1 MNHMRKLFRH
11 RWLVI
16 LALLLPQV
24 SVGEDR
30 QQLLQQLVSLIH
42 NRITGVPPLANTLNS
57 MTNSLLAGNKRQ
69 AIRLATDDVGFYDL
83 RLRGLFTQWSNVNG
97 DVGADL
103 NDMVAT
109 LIGIVRDNVPFNSAL
124 SADIIYTAKS
134 NICRANPYSPSSNN
148 HYRCLQDK
156 NLKTTLQRHKQ
167 STLRGALSSSA
178 IAGILST
185 RGFAESYYS
194 AGTNRR
200 ATAFVLKHFL
210 CKELEILHDITV
222 SDGYV
227 RQDVDRTPGGD
238 ANLFRRRCVGCHA
251 GLDALSGWNVRYD
264 FRDNRLVY
272 GNIVQTKITRNNLFK
287 YGNVPEDDRF
297 LNLWTSQQLGWQ
309 EPLTGRGAS
318 AWGQMI
324 TSSRAFVTC
333 MAEQVHQQVCFAKGD
348 RETIEQLADSFVA
361 SQYNMRELFVE
372 TASTCLVEELL

>member
-1 MNHMRKLFRH
+1 MKRTLLYS
-11 RWLVI
+11 WLVI
-16 LALLLPQV
+16 FLLFPQAAI
-24 SVGEDR
+24 GEDQ

-42 NRITGVPPLANTLNS
+42 NRIAGVPPLPNTMNL
-57 MTNSLLAGNKRQ
+57 MTNKLLAGQKKE

-83 RLRGLFTQWSNVNG
+83 RLRGIFTQWANVTG

-109 LIGIVRDNVPFNSAL
+109 LIGVVRDDLPFNTVL
-124 SADIIYTAKS
+124 SADLIYTAKE
-134 NICRANPYSPSSNN
+134 NICTTSPYSPSSNN
-148 HYRCLQDK
+148 HYQCLQNY
-156 NLKTTLQRHKQ
+156 NLKTNLQKHRQ
-167 STLRGALSSSA
+167 SSLRGAPSASA

-200 ATAFVLKHFL
+200 ATAFVFKHFL
-210 CKELEILHDITV
+210 CKDLEILHDITV
-222 SDGYV
+222 NDGYV

-238 ANLFRRRCVGCHA
+238 ASLFRRRCVGCHA

-272 GNIVQTKITRNNLFK
+272 SGIVQNKITRNNLFK
-287 YGNVPEDDRF
+287 YGNIPEDDRF
-297 LNLWTSQQLGWQ
+297 LNLWTNQELGWQ

-324 TSSRAFVTC
+324 TASRAFATC
-333 MAEQVHQQVCFAKGD
+333 MARQVHQQVCFAKGTTD
-348 RETIEQLADSFVA
+348 TIEQLADSFIA
-361 SQYNMRELFVE
+361 DQYNMRELFIA
-372 TASTCLVEELL
+372 TANNCLVDKL